1 MLKNIYEYHAN
12 VCKVLANSKRLQI
25 LNFLRNNELTVTDLV
40 NYMGIPKANISQH
53 LTIMKDTGI
62 LDSRRAGKNVFY
74 KISNK
79 KVIKA
84 FDLMREVLIENNV
97 KRNEILNKAGK

>member
-1 MLKNIYEYHAN
+1 MKNIYEYHAN
-12 VCKVLANSKRLQI
+12 VCKVLANQKRLQI
-25 LNFLRNNELTVTDLV
+25 LNLLRNNELPVTELV
-40 NYMGIPKANISQH
+40 KFMKIHKANISQH
-53 LTIMKDTGI
+53 LTIMRDTGI

-84 FDLMREVLIENNV
+84 FDLMREVLIENHA
-97 KRNEILNKAGK
+97 KRNKILTKIGE

>member
-12 VCKVLANSKRLQI
+12 VCKVLANPKRLEI
-25 LNFLRNNELTVTDLV
+25 LNFLRNNELTVTELV
-40 NYMGIPKANISQH
+40 KSMKIPKANISQH

-84 FDLMREVLIENNV
+84 FDLMREVLIENHA
-97 KRNEILNKAGK
+97 KRNEIFTKVGE